1 MYDSFSLTAAC
12 GVEQGMVSS
21 RVQKIL
27 TLNRNRVE
35 QNAMVG

>member
-1 MYDSFSLTAAC
+1 MYDSFALTAAC
-12 GVEQGMVSS
+12 EVGQGMVSS
-21 RVQKIL
+21 RVQKLL